1 MTWDG
6 VPEHRNLQ
14 GDGDGDGEDPRKMP
28 LDRLRDLFGGQQPPE
43 AGADPFA
50 GLTDPS
56 GLDEGAMATHEMYRA
71 LTAPGRFT
79 AVEALYYQACLV
91 QVGIAIQQGGLIPP
105 PEGQ

>member
-6 VPEHRNLQ
+6 IPEHRNLH
-14 GDGDGDGEDPRKMP
+14 GDDGDPRKMP
-28 LDRLRDLFGGQQPPE
+28 PDRLRDLFGAQQPQ
-43 AGADPFA
+43 GGGTDPFA

-91 QVGIAIQQGGLIPP
+91 QVGIAIQRGGLIPP
-105 PEGQ
+105 DEP